1 MDVARRRRQAAKG
14 VWAELKENQPAAGI
28 KSFQTCVNAYFLKLW
43 IKYLVRNQNEMWNN
57 VKENK
62 KNKDKKQKKQF
73 ISSCHFNFFSFI
85 FYLLGYQKKPKSHSG
100 KARLPELILPKCCL
114 YFCIFLNNE
123 KSICIDIH
131 FSERYK
137 IQHISFNKQK
147 ERGLNHE
154 KNNRY

>member
-14 VWAELKENQPAAGI
+14 VWAELKESQPAAGI

-43 IKYLVRNQNEMWNN
+43 IKYLVRNQNGMWNN

-62 KNKDKKQKKQF
+62 KNKEKKQKSNLSQVITLIFF
-73 ISSCHFNFFSFI
+73 IHFLFI
-85 FYLLGYQKKPKSHSG
+85 GISKKTKSHSG
-100 KARLPELILPKCCL
+100 KARLPELILPKCRL
-114 YFCIFLNNE
+114 SFCIFQNNV

-154 KNNRY
+154 KNNRH

>member
-62 KNKDKKQKKQF
+62 KNK
-73 ISSCHFNFFSFI
+73 
-85 FYLLGYQKKPKSHSG
+85 
-100 KARLPELILPKCCL
+100 
-114 YFCIFLNNE
+114 E
-123 KSICIDIH
+123 KSKKSNLSQVVTLIFFH
-131 FSERYK
+131 
-137 IQHISFNKQK
+137 SFFI
-147 ERGLNHE
+147 
-154 KNNRY
+154 Y